1 MHREQALVIV
11 AGLVLVATL
20 STLSLSGA
28 IAVPDDP
35 EPAVEPPE
43 RASLAEVTVAAEE
56 VTGETATIALETALS
71 PEITPVENLTVVHRA
86 TDAESGLQVARTEQT
101 VETLE
106 ADREYAVSGALEL
119 PRTSAYQV
127 ETILYVDGVRGDAV
141 TRTIEGVE
149 TLTPGYAATDVEF
162 HRFGGVDGPLEDVP
176 AIEFTV
182 ESTEADRASLDV
194 ASFLTNTGD
203 DPETGLE
210 LAVTARQSD
219 SNVVADSATVDV
231 GEIEGGETVTPSV
244 TLDVPTEYDYYLDA
258 TLWRG
263 DTIVATDRATAN
275 LGPGNLTVDRGGSE
289 GGIQVSD
296 FEPSNDRHRG
306 EDGTGAS
313 DDGGDDG
320 ADATGHG
327 DDGTP
332 GFGVITALVALL
344 AIGLRSRRT
353 SHD

>member
-11 AGLVLVATL
+11 AGMVLVATL

-35 EPAVEPPE
+35 EPTVEPPH
-43 RASLAEVTVAAEE
+43 RVSLTEVTIGADGVS
-56 VTGETATIALETALS
+56 GETVTVGLETALS
-71 PEITPVENLTVVHRA
+71 PRITPVENLTVVHRA
-86 TDAESGLQVARTEQT
+86 TDTESGLQVAS
-101 VETLE
+101 VERSVDTLE
-106 ADREYAVSGALEL
+106 TDREYTVSGELDL

-127 ETILYVDGVRGDAV
+127 ETLLYVDGVRGDAI

-149 TLTPGYAATDVEF
+149 TLTPAYAETDVEF
-162 HRFGGVDGPLEDVP
+162 HRFGGVGGPLEDVP

-219 SNVVADSATVDV
+219 SNVVADTATVEV
-231 GEIEGGETVTPSV
+231 GEIEGGETETPSV
-244 TLDVPTEYDYYLDA
+244 TLDVPAEYDYYLDA
-258 TLWRG
+258 TLWR
-263 DTIVATDRATAN
+263 DETIVATDRATAN
-275 LGPGNLTVDRGGSE
+275 LGPGNLTVDRGKSE
-289 GGIQVSD
+289 SGIQVSD
-296 FEPSNDRHRG
+296 FEPSNDRDGGDDG
-306 EDGTGAS
+306 EDAS

-320 ADATGHG
+320 AGATGHG
-327 DDGTP
+327 DDGTT
-332 GFGVITALVALL
+332 GFGVLAALVALL

-353 SHD
+353 NHD